1 MDIRIKSPQK
11 YIDCTIKLPTS
22 KSISNRLLLLNALS
36 YSPFEIK
43 NLSDS
48 DDTKVMLEVLN
59 SNSTTFDIGAAGT
72 SMRFLTAFLSK
83 VVGEWV
89 LTGSER
95 MKQRP
100 IGVLVDA
107 LRKLGAKI
115 EYVEKEGYPPLRI
128 FGSALK
134 GGDINLPGNISSQY
148 ISALLMIA
156 PQVENGMT
164 IHLEGDIISR
174 PYIDLTLNLMEEYG
188 VKGFWHDDKTI
199 IIPEANYKP
208 KQMTVEADWSAAS
221 YWYEI
226 VALNA
231 GLEVVLQG
239 LSRNSLQGDSKVLD
253 IYSKLGVVSKFTRK
267 GLTLSSNGT
276 TPKLFS
282 YNFINQ
288 PDLAQTVVV
297 TCCLLNVPFSFTGLQ
312 TLKIK
317 ETDRINALITE
328 LGKLGFKLTTN
339 DIDTLEW
346 DGKKDD
352 ISTAK
357 PVAIDTYEDH
367 RMAMA
372 FAPVASRFS
381 SVIIKNSGV
390 VSKSY
395 PQFWEDL
402 ARVGFVI
409 DGE

>member
-1 MDIRIKSPQK
+1 MDILIKAPEK
-11 YIDCTIKLPTS
+11 YIYCTIKLPTS
-22 KSISNRLLLLNALS
+22 KSISNRLILLNALS
-36 YSPFEIK
+36 YSSYDIK

-100 IGVLVDA
+100 VSVLVDA
-107 LRKLGAKI
+107 LRQLGAKI
-115 EYVEKEGYPPLRI
+115 EYIEKDGYPPIKI

-134 GGDINLPGNISSQY
+134 GGEISLPGDISSQY

-156 PQVENGMT
+156 PQVENGLT
-164 IHLEGDIISR
+164 IHLKGDIISR
-174 PYIDLTLNLMEEYG
+174 PYIDLTLNLMSEYG
-188 VKGFWHDDKTI
+188 VRGIWQDNSI
-199 IIPEANYKP
+199 IVPEANYIP
-208 KQMTVEADWSAAS
+208 KQMSVEADWSAAS

-226 VALNA
+226 VALNP
-231 GLEVVLQG
+231 GLEVVLLG
-239 LSRNSLQGDSKVLD
+239 LKKNSLQGDSRVID
-253 IYSKLGVVSKFTRK
+253 IFAKLGVKSKFSRK
-267 GLTLSSNGT
+267 GLTISSQGNV
-276 TPKLFS
+276 PESFK

-297 TCCLLNVPFSFTGLQ
+297 TCCMLNVPFSFTGLQ

-317 ETDRINALITE
+317 ETDRIAALINE
-328 LGKLGFKLTTN
+328 LGKLGYRLSTN
-339 DIDTLEW
+339 NIDLLEW
-346 DGKKDD
+346 DGKKEVASD
-352 ISTAK
+352 K
-357 PVAIDTYEDH
+357 PVVIDTYKDH

-381 SVIIKNSGV
+381 SVVVKDAGV

-395 PQFWEDL
+395 PAFWDDISK
-402 ARVGFVI
+402 VGYVVK
-409 DGE
+409 E

>member
-1 MDIRIKSPQK
+1 
-11 YIDCTIKLPTS
+11 
-22 KSISNRLLLLNALS
+22 
-36 YSPFEIK
+36 
-43 NLSDS
+43 
-48 DDTKVMLEVLN
+48 
-59 SNSTTFDIGAAGT
+59 
-72 SMRFLTAFLSK
+72 
-83 VVGEWV
+83 
-89 LTGSER
+89 
-95 MKQRP
+95 
-100 IGVLVDA
+100 
-107 LRKLGAKI
+107 
-115 EYVEKEGYPPLRI
+115 
-128 FGSALK
+128 
-134 GGDINLPGNISSQY
+134 
-148 ISALLMIA
+148 
-156 PQVENGMT
+156 MT